1 MEVERAREMG
11 PERIFP
17 NAEEEL
23 GPERPP
29 EGGGEWSEDE
39 LEEEVG
45 VEVDE
50 EEGAEGG
57 GGYYYQP
64 LNQDP
69 DSGPHAFSQT
79 AQLEDTETQVQG
91 IQERI
96 QAMGLHLP
104 QPPPPDSD
112 EEEDPEEAV
121 AKSSHSSI
129 PMDPDHVELVK
140 RTMSAI
146 NLPSLGIPSWA
157 REISDDQWKDMVQQT
172 IESRQPA
179 SALKLERK

>member
-23 GPERPP
+23 GHERPP

-50 EEGAEGG
+50 EEGAAG

-69 DSGPHAFSQT
+69 DSGQHAVSQT

-104 QPPPPDSD
+104 HAPPPDSD

-121 AKSSHSSI
+121 AKSSRSSI